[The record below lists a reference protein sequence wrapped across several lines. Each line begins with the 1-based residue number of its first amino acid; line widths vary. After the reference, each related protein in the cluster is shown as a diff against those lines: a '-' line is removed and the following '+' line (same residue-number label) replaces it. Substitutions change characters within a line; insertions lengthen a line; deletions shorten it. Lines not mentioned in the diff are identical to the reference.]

1 MHAVNKGN
9 IWKQNLEQLGR
20 VPRQRLT
27 LQPIPYIDT
36 LNVNVGNLMLFP
48 GIKPTTVS
56 NNYYV
61 FYTCMPIPIYR
72 CMHEYYIF
80 IVIHMHACL

>member
-9 IWKQNLEQLGR
+9 IWKQNLEQFGQ

-27 LQPIPYIDT
+27 LQQIPYVDP
-36 LNVNVGNLMLFP
+36 NVNVGNLMLFP

-61 FYTCMPIPIYR
+61 FIHACIIPIGA
-72 CMHEYYIF
+72 CMHEY
-80 IVIHMHACL
+80 L